1 MALTR
6 TRSALKD
13 FAREA
18 IHSGAQ
24 DDVATARIER
34 GLDNALKALAKQREW
49 SFHRD
54 HYDIVCSIP
63 VDFTDLLTATQ
74 DSTAVHDASLGTGGF
89 VAGQV
94 GAFIRFNSE
103 RKMYEIASVTDD
115 DDLTLVEN
123 YSNETPGDLALADG
137 QILFP
142 LYDLPANFRKEEC
155 LFNTMDPDDELAYVD
170 YGPLWKAHLERTGV
184 GTPDAY
190 SLIPKRN
197 DPNIRQLALF
207 PAPDVKKRYTLAY
220 FRQPGWFSTAV
231 PATST
236 WVKDLGAQATG
247 TYDAYYVDWPDNLM
261 DVLEAAVLMCVAREI
276 KPESYAAY
284 KAAFNAEA
292 REAAAFDKVNA
303 KPRQLS
309 RGTAVE
315 RGFRAR
321 FA

>member
-18 IHSGAQ
+18 IHAGAQ

-34 GLDNALKALAKQREW
+34 GVDNGLKLVAKQREW
-49 SFHRD
+49 SFQRD

-63 VDFTDLLTATQ
+63 VSITALLSVSQ
-74 DSTAVHDASLGTGGF
+74 DGTAVHDANAGTGAF

-94 GAFIRFNSE
+94 GAFLRFESE

-115 DDLTLVEN
+115 DDLTLVEA
-123 YSNETPGDLALADG
+123 YSNETPGDLASADG
-137 QILFP
+137 QIIFP

-170 YGPLWKAHLERTGV
+170 FGPLWKAHLERTGV
-184 GTPDAY
+184 GTPEAY
-190 SLIPKRN
+190 GLIPKRN

-207 PAPDVKKRYTLAY
+207 PAPDLKKRYTLTY
-220 FRQPGWFSTAV
+220 FRQPGWFSTAT

-236 WVKDLGAQATG
+236 WVRDLGTQVAG
-247 TYDAYYVDWPDNLM
+247 TYDAYYVDWPDDLM
-261 DVLEAAVLMCVAREI
+261 NVLEAAILLCVAKEI
-276 KPESYAAY
+276 RPDAAPGY
-284 KAAFNAEA
+284 RAAFNVEV
-292 REAAAFDKVNA
+292 RDAAAFDKVNS

-309 RGTAVE
+309 RGGAVE